1 MKALKT
7 ILALALVGLI
17 VYFVLTL
24 IMPKIAFKQKKAII
38 DSYKIAKTETDSDDT
53 YRVRM
58 DMSKGTWEGLE
69 YELERVGFEKT
80 EPAKLWNA
88 SPDKTLFTNNE
99 IKTVVKEYIR
109 KTSQGVPITKKY
121 FVEYFAVMKD
131 EAGFHIYFET
141 RMRDSEFEP
150 LGNN

>member
-7 ILALALVGLI
+7 ILALVFVGLI

-24 IMPKIAFKQKKAII
+24 IMPKIAFSQKKAIL

-58 DMSKGTWEGLE
+58 DFNKGTWETLE
-69 YELERVGFEKT
+69 YEIERVGFEKI
-80 EPAKLWNA
+80 EPAKYWVA
-88 SPDKTLFTNNE
+88 SPDTTLFTKDE
-99 IKTVVKEYIR
+99 ISTVIKEYVR
-109 KTSQGVPITKKY
+109 KSSKGVPITEKY

-131 EAGFHIYFET
+131 ASGFHIYFET
-141 RMRDSEFEP
+141 KMRDAEFEP
-150 LGNN
+150 LEKE